1 MRCTSLPPHFLLIVT
16 SSPPHYHVITTSSP
30 PSSPPSLPPHHHLI
44 TASSPPHHRL
54 ITASS
59 PPHHRLITVSSPSHH
74 HLITTSSPPQV
85 RGLDVFLKAD
95 GPAVWVLLTTL
106 AQGRFSNNAF
116 LIRSHGET
124 KVSFIPFVTSPLFRK
139 ETSVTSPPPTPAN
152 NSFAASAFALPAP
165 LRLGVQNIARYDSNR
180 HVSAASSDAPAVR
193 LLALYIFNSSF

>member
-1 MRCTSLPPHFLLIVT
+1 MHLIATSFSTYCHLITTSLPRHYHLITTVIT
-16 SSPPHYHVITTSSP
+16 TLITTPSPPHHR
-30 PSSPPSLPPHHHLI
+30 LI

-152 NSFAASAFALPAP
+152 NSFAASAPLAQAVAP
-165 LRLGVQNIARYDSNR
+165 NCRLS
-180 HVSAASSDAPAVR
+180 
-193 LLALYIFNSSF
+193 